1 MANDLPNQPF
11 IYEGVEPISG
21 KENEGRTLTE
31 KITRAAQDVGNAVG
45 NAYDKAREPGMPLSV
60 LSNIAREAPLGSL
73 FAAFLLGMFVARR
86 W

>member
-31 KITRAAQDVGNAVG
+31 KITRAAQDVG